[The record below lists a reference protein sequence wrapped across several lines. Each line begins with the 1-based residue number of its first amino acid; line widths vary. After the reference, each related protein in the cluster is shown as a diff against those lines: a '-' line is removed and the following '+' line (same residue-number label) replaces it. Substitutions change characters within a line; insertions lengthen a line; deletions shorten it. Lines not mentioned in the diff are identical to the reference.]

1 MIVDVF
7 TRSTISRVKSHFTK
21 LGVDN
26 EPVFIGHDRAEKSRI
41 QTRNHALARL
51 SSTDKGAK
59 NEEHISKALLQ
70 TEPPEKLRQ
79 GARPASSISD
89 YQGDLNG
96 PLEIPSFRA
105 NHHNNAHSN
114 NDENTVNRNVRG
126 GEGDKKKARNLT
138 VRPASNIM
146 VPSMKQ
152 GSLPPEIK
160 NLQVVPT
167 VDPELVMGKI
177 MARKEKKAAQKAV
190 NSVSKIV
197 APVAKAL
204 KGELRTSKKEM
215 DALKDEMHDTKRAM
229 HAETIA
235 QRRVIRSLAS
245 TFESRVEEQHETIK
259 GEIREVVSGAL
270 DRLTTALEDIQKVQ
284 KENDTDDS
292 DSDSSEDSDGDV
304 SEENEVGRRQAIRR
318 NEVAKVTK
326 NKSSRHASKKN
337 SISQKKSS
345 TVKYDIHGHKIRSK
359 KIRKSR
365 VEYDLN
371 GHVVRKASR
380 RGVSRARP

>member
-1 MIVDVF
+1 MQSSLELVQGMDALSANIPHYAERFAEMASDTEEMAKELEDRMKYLEDGYDYLSKVSSQVPEAIREMSSNYKMGVLDGAEANLFGEEEKKALENEDDKLAHLKKELHSISQERVIVDVF

-177 MARKEKKAAQKAV
+177 MARKEKK
-190 NSVSKIV
+190 
-197 APVAKAL
+197 
-204 KGELRTSKKEM
+204 
-215 DALKDEMHDTKRAM
+215 
-229 HAETIA
+229 
-235 QRRVIRSLAS
+235 QRR
-245 TFESRVEEQHETIK
+245 K
-259 GEIREVVSGAL
+259 
-270 DRLTTALEDIQKVQ
+270 
-284 KENDTDDS
+284 
-292 DSDSSEDSDGDV
+292 
-304 SEENEVGRRQAIRR
+304 
-318 NEVAKVTK
+318 
-326 NKSSRHASKKN
+326 
-337 SISQKKSS
+337 
-345 TVKYDIHGHKIRSK
+345 
-359 KIRKSR
+359 
-365 VEYDLN
+365 
-371 GHVVRKASR
+371 
-380 RGVSRARP
+380 P